1 MMVKKMEK
9 MTKMIAISRMR
20 NKANPQSE
28 APPVQSFLRKSPQSP
43 VPNNPA
49 ANNSGH
55 KNWSPPNPKPT
66 SKTPTNGNTTAKTPT
81 APIRTSHIS
90 IDN

>member
-1 MMVKKMEK
+1 MMVKRMMR
-9 MTKMIAISRMR
+9 MTKMIAICRMR
-20 NKANPQSE
+20 NKASHQFE
-28 APPVQSFLRKSPQSP
+28 AHPAQSFLPKSPQSP

-55 KNWSPPNPKPT
+55 KNRSPPNPKPT

-81 APIRTSHIS
+81 VPIRTSHIS